1 MNMRLIACMPLL
13 LLAACETSDTAGTRP
28 PADCLYAVEMEYG
41 VMMKWDSCARPPANA
56 VRCLNC
62 PDRQQ

>member
-13 LLAACETSDTAGTRP
+13 LLAACETAGTRP